1 MVHIAAHQGNIDC
14 LKVFAGL
21 ENAVEIFKV
30 QDKVRANDFKIIL
43 TVDINTWGFI
53 KCLHHHFQIMTG
65 SVSHTQQLQKEIM
78 RSTPNQM
85 LQYGLLHVSIVCVQL
100 EQLLLST
107 VQNKQVSKL

>member
-43 TVDINTWGFI
+43 TVDISTWGFI
-53 KCLHHHFQIMTG
+53 KCLHHHFQIMTV

-85 LQYGLLHVSIVCVQL
+85 LQYGSLSIVCVQL
-100 EQLLLST
+100 EQR
-107 VQNKQVSKL
+107 